1 MKKLLTLSVFILLF
15 TTVFAQSGKIEK
27 VAFNNKHNVRVGW
40 GLLPPLDHN
49 YFGCYYTNPGMTPYY
64 EGPEYYTGSL
74 FAEYTFQAKRW
85 LEVGANI
92 SYANNN
98 YSIYDRITDA
108 KLGTYSHNY
117 VGLMLTARFNYLN
130 KGIWRLYGQISLGAM
145 CEITKN
151 NLGTHTW
158 WSPNFQLTFLGV
170 SVGKKYYGFLE
181 FPAIGTLG
189 FVNAGFGVR
198 F

>member
-1 MKKLLTLSVFILLF
+1 MKKLLTLSVFIILF
-15 TTVFAQSGKIEK
+15 STVFAQSGKVEK
-27 VAFNNKHNVRVGW
+27 VPFSNKHNVRVGW
-40 GLLPPLDHN
+40 GLVLPYNGHS
-49 YFGCYYTNPGMTPYY
+49 CYVGYPISEPYY
-64 EGPEYYTGSL
+64 RGAEYFTGSL
-74 FAEYTFQAKRW
+74 FAEYTFQAQKW

-92 SYANNN
+92 SYANIH
-98 YSIYDRITDA
+98 YTSYDRITDA
-108 KLGTYSHNY
+108 KLGTFSHDY

-145 CEITKN
+145 CDITTN
-151 NLGTHTW
+151 GNYGSYTQ

-181 FPAIGTLG
+181 FPAIGSLG
-189 FVNAGFGVR
+189 FVNAGFGIR